1 MKKNTTAGELR
12 AMLAHLPNDAP
23 ISVALYRVLP
33 ARYHFAN
40 AALRFVAAF
49 ASGVMFADGI
59 FNYAVGESAIV
70 SLLLS
75 GASAIIAWL
84 WPGDRR

>member
-1 MKKNTTAGELR
+1 MKKSITAGELR

-23 ISVALYRVLP
+23 ISVAVSRVLP
-33 ARYHFAN
+33 MRYRFAN

-49 ASGVMFADGI
+49 ASGVMFADGV
-59 FNYAVGESAIV
+59 FNYAVGEPSLV

-75 GASAIIAWL
+75 VATALIAWL
-84 WPGDRR
+84 PGDLR